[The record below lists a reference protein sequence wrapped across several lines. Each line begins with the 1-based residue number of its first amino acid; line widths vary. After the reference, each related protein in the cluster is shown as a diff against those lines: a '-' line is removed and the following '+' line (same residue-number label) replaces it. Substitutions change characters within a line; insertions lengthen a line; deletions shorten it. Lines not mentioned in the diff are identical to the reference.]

1 MPSNENVAVLGK
13 GKSLLHANNF
23 IADCKYVIII
33 NNFNKELPVMG
44 EWLAGKTVIHFVNRL
59 PTAVLKKISIKN
71 MKSTKCSV

>member
-44 EWLAGKTVIHFVNRL
+44 ECWRNCHTFCKPIANSGFEKRFL
-59 PTAVLKKISIKN
+59 
-71 MKSTKCSV
+71 